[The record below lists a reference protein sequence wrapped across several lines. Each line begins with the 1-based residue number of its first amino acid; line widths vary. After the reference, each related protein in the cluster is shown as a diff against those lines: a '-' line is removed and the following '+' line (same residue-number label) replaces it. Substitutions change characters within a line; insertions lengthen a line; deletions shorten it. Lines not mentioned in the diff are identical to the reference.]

1 MDSNSLQYLFGT
13 DDFNNDNINLDKI
26 KQKCKNNHDLK
37 EIMFLKQIH
46 ENLLVEGCQLNKN
59 ELDNKGNKENG
70 WSVGEKR
77 GGFKYIPPPEGWK
90 GFGLNVLNKYDN
102 GNNDWLAKNGN
113 KNEWAIAYHGIG
125 IKMGSGFTLEKVTKA
140 ILKEGFKPGHGQA
153 YAEDDDSRH
162 PGKKV
167 GKGVYC
173 TPNPAEMEYY
183 ANDAETTT
191 SVNDRKFMMAFMI
204 RVNPDKIRFSKYR
217 EDYWVLNGSKDEMRP
232 YRILIKDKDYNRIKE
247 METNNDVISKPKII
261 GKNSDWVSWIENML
275 INKQDIFGHV
285 YQNVLTEAAIINIYG
300 EEMAR
305 TDGLLLQKNEVQEL
319 KKLFEFDNNSYTIL
333 YVNLAGKKYRVIHYV
348 KNFSAYLKINEG
360 GATVAKTQ
368 NLFIIGVYNN
378 TQKYIYDGQIKR
390 QCIGMCNTVV
400 EDAAIDLKKK
410 YY

>member
-1 MDSNSLQYLFGT
+1 
-13 DDFNNDNINLDKI
+13 
-26 KQKCKNNHDLK
+26 
-37 EIMFLKQIH
+37 
-46 ENLLVEGCQLNKN
+46 
-59 ELDNKGNKENG
+59 
-70 WSVGEKR
+70 
-77 GGFKYIPPPEGWK
+77 
-90 GFGLNVLNKYDN
+90 
-102 GNNDWLAKNGN
+102 
-113 KNEWAIAYHGIG
+113 
-125 IKMGSGFTLEKVTKA
+125 
-140 ILKEGFKPGHGQA
+140 
-153 YAEDDDSRH
+153 
-162 PGKKV
+162 
-167 GKGVYC
+167 
-173 TPNPAEMEYY
+173 
-183 ANDAETTT
+183 
-191 SVNDRKFMMAFMI
+191 
-204 RVNPDKIRFSKYR
+204 
-217 EDYWVLNGSKDEMRP
+217 
-232 YRILIKDKDYNRIKE
+232 

-261 GKNSDWVSWIENML
+261 GKNSNWVSWIENML